1 MSKLKRL
8 EYIIVKYV
16 NNNRRIYL
24 NTEKIPT
31 KIATDIAEN
40 CSKEVAKNCEQNIN
54 NNYKKEN
61 RNKINNFK
69 SKEIV
74 PYWLEHPEICKSEPI
89 KDTERKEL
97 ESMLKDFK

>member
-1 MSKLKRL
+1 M
-8 EYIIVKYV
+8 

-54 NNYKKEN
+54 NKYKNE
-61 RNKINNFK
+61 NKISNFK
-69 SKEIV
+69 SKGIE
-74 PYWLEHPEICKSEPI
+74 PYWLEHSEVCKSEPI
-89 KDTERKEL
+89 SDAERKEL